1 MAPTFTSPTP
11 VHSHRFICL
20 DLDGGAYKI
29 SVLGQGIIVCEGVHI
44 HQVLS
49 RCLQHFGGE
58 KNLGAAKLAI
68 LLGGSGL
75 PCHGTRNFWILFVE
89 DEKGNER
96 FGNWTFDIS
105 HGVLDCYPHHMK

>member
-75 PCHGTRNFWILFVE
+75 PCHGTEI
-89 DEKGNER
+89 
-96 FGNWTFDIS
+96 FGFSLLKMRKEMSVLGIGLLIS
-105 HGVLDCYPHHMK
+105 ATVFSTATRIT